1 MIEKMLEKRCRE
13 CEIIKDIKEFSIC
26 RNCKD
31 GYKNE
36 CKGCVSIY
44 NKKYREENKNKINE
58 REKEYY
64 ENNKKKINEKNKKY
78 REENK
83 DRIKEYNREYRRN
96 RISNDPLFRL
106 RTRMRTLIWTSL
118 KNGGYTKDSK
128 TNDIL
133 GCSYEEL
140 LEHLNDNK
148 YGFIY
153 GDDNLDIDHIIP
165 SSRATSKEEL
175 IELNHYSN
183 LQLLPSEYN
192 RNVKRDNDFDN
203 ECLEEWLYN
212 S

>member
-1 MIEKMLEKRCRE
+1 MLEKKCRK

-26 RNCKD
+26 RSSKD
-31 GYKNE
+31 GLQNK

-44 NKKYREENKNKINE
+44 KKKYRDKNKDIINE
-58 REKEYY
+58 KRKKYRDKNKDKIKDRSKVYY
-64 ENNKKKINEKNKKY
+64 ENNK
-78 REENK
+78 
-83 DRIKEYNREYRRN
+83 DRIRIVNREYQKN
-96 RISNDPLFRL
+96 RKLNDPLYKLKSRI
-106 RTRMRTLIWTSL
+106 RSSIRRSL
-118 KNGGYTKDSK
+118 KDGGYTKDSK

-140 LEHLNDNK
+140 LEHLNDNE

-165 SSRATSKEEL
+165 LSRATSEEEI

-183 LQLLPSEYN
+183 LQLLPADYN
-192 RNVKRDNDFDN
+192 RYIKRDNDFDN